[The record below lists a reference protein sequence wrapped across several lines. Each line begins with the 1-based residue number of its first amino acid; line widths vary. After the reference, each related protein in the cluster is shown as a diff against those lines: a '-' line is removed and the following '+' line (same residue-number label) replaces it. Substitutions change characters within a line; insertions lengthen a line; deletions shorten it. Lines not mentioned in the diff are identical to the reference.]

1 MLSEEL
7 KLNTKQQHQILEK
20 KMLSKMK
27 LISNEQEYAALLSLF
42 YSFFGGI
49 ELSADKYIDLTI
61 LPDYYHRR
69 KSAALAF
76 DLSELSKPLPELALR
91 NDLPEI
97 RDHLQCIGAL
107 YVMEG
112 STLGGKVIAKM
123 MLLQLEK
130 TEMPGLS
137 FFNGYGDQT
146 MIMWQKFKQSI
157 DMPLSATEAEIIIKS
172 ANDTFLRFSNWFDKH
187 ENL

>member
-7 KLNTKQQHQILEK
+7 KLNTKQQHQNLEK

-69 KSAALAF
+69 KSAA
-76 DLSELSKPLPELALR
+76 
-91 NDLPEI
+91 
-97 RDHLQCIGAL
+97 
-107 YVMEG
+107 
-112 STLGGKVIAKM
+112 
-123 MLLQLEK
+123 
-130 TEMPGLS
+130 
-137 FFNGYGDQT
+137 
-146 MIMWQKFKQSI
+146 
-157 DMPLSATEAEIIIKS
+157 
-172 ANDTFLRFSNWFDKH
+172 
-187 ENL
+187 